1 MSITIYKDVSAN
13 AIYFGDANGAQ
24 FLNTL
29 QATSDGST
37 CSVTDLAKDIELIS
51 DLAPAEFLD
60 ENGDAWGSTGTEVCN
75 ALNAIFQD
83 SGTPTTEL
91 PVITSSLTASIV
103 QGETLNYEMTANYG
117 IAYEWDFSSVTG
129 ITTVEGNSRK
139 IVGGSSMS
147 SGTYNIPMKAINYNG
162 EDSETLVLTVST
174 PPFANTKSVQFY
186 NADYLGGNASNVDDI
201 LGRSS
206 NGAGSGDAWTIAFW
220 FKGSTD
226 ANNGQT
232 ILYFGDA
239 DTTNGGNVHLRFR
252 GANDQ
257 LRLSYG
263 TTSNY
268 LRWDSANS
276 VMPSGTW
283 VHVLITYD
291 GGTTGAGSA
300 DVNDY
305 YSRFRIFVDGGE
317 VTSGGTWSN
326 GNYGYTAGI
335 DPDNFRVG
343 RYASGNYMKSGCK
356 VDELALWSGD
366 QSSSIS
372 DIYNSGTPHD
382 LSDLTD
388 PPEHWWRMGDG
399 DTYPNLQDSGSEA
412 NCTLVMY
419 NMTSSDIVSDVP

>member
-51 DLAPAEFLD
+51 DLAPSEFID
-60 ENGDAWGSTGTEVCN
+60 QNGDAWGVTGTEVCN

-91 PVITSSLTASIV
+91 PVITSTLTASIV
-103 QGETLNYEMTANYG
+103 EGETLNYELTADYG

-129 ITTVEGNSRK
+129 IATVEGNSRK
-139 IVGGSSMS
+139 IVGGSSLS
-147 SGTYNIPMKAINYNG
+147 SGTYSIPMKAINYNG

-174 PPFANTKSVQFY
+174 PPFANTKSVQFS
-186 NADYLGGNASNVDDI
+186 NQDYLGANASLVDGI

-206 NGAGSGDAWTIAFW
+206 NGSGSSDAWSVSFF

-226 ANNGQT
+226 TNGQT
-232 ILYFGDA
+232 ILYFGDS
-239 DTTNGGNVHLRFR
+239 DTTNGGHLYLRFVGSDDR
-252 GANDQ
+252 
-257 LRLSYG
+257 LRLQYG
-263 TTSNY
+263 TSSNY
-268 LRWDSANS
+268 LRWNSAS
-276 VMPSGTW
+276 SLLSPSTW
-283 VHVLITYD
+283 KHVLVTYD

-326 GNYGYTAGI
+326 GNYGYTGGV

-343 RYASGNYMKSGCK
+343 RYASGNYMRGGCK

-366 QSSSIS
+366 QSSNITA
-372 DIYNSGTPHD
+372 IYNSGTPHD
-382 LSDLTD
+382 LSGLTD

-399 DTYPNLQDSGSEA
+399 DTYPSLLDSGTES
-412 NCTLVMY
+412 NCTFVMY
-419 NMTSSDIVSDVP
+419 NMTSADIVSDVP